1 MSQVFKQEDFLTNI
15 KNTESMTEIGHGILL
30 YENFLPEEKLNL
42 IKKEIEQIKKESW
55 SSHEDASS
63 DIDGL
68 ISPPVRSLE
77 VFQDKLIDFIIP
89 KYWTNGHIWVS
100 RSASHLKHF
109 KTKISRTWTA
119 ADYIVVLY
127 IGEFEG
133 GNLVLKSKD
142 NWEDLDFSIPV
153 KENQLYLLPLKNGEQ
168 YETDEVTDGI
178 KYAAVDWI
186 YRHDEIFIG

>member
-1 MSQVFKQEDFLTNI
+1 MKEL
-15 KNTESMTEIGHGILL
+15 GHGILL
-30 YENFLPEEKLNL
+30 YEAFLEKEKLNL
-42 IKKEIEQIKKESW
+42 IKKEISQIKKDAW
-55 SSHEDASS
+55 SSHEDASK

-77 VFQDKLIDFIIP
+77 IFQDRLIEFIIP

-100 RSASHLKHF
+100 RSAPNLKQF
-109 KTKISRTWTA
+109 KTKVYRTWTA
-119 ADYIVVLY
+119 ADYIVVFY
-127 IGEFEG
+127 IGDFEG